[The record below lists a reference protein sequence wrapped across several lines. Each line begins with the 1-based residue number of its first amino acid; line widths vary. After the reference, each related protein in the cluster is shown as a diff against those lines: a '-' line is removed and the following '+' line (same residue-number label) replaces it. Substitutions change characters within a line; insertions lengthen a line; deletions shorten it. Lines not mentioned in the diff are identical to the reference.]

1 MERIKVEV
9 QVQDKH
15 MQKQSKALRS
25 ALIKTV
31 NPDGLKGKIVEKF
44 MGFLRVNI
52 NKSEEEK

>member
-9 QVQDKH
+9 QGQDKH
-15 MQKQSKALRS
+15 MQKTSKALRG

-52 NKSEEEK
+52 NK